1 MVAEVLLV
9 ISLNLLIQVILKIDL
24 EETAEMVAAVVARAQ
39 EAMVLPQELEDQ
51 EARLQATEEV
61 VEALLLILLLNHLTL
76 ERQVVQLVQILVA
89 VEAVQIQTTLQVP
102 VVVVVEL

>member
-51 EARLQATEEV
+51 EA
-61 VEALLLILLLNHLTL
+61 
-76 ERQVVQLVQILVA
+76 
-89 VEAVQIQTTLQVP
+89 
-102 VVVVVEL
+102 